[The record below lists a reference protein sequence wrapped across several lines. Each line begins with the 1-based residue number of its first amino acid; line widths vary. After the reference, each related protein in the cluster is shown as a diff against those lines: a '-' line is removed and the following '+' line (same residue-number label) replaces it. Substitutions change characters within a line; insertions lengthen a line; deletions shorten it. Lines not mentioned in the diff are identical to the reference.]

1 MHCISPYSSVFY
13 SRIKTFISRI
23 QLCFVHRSQK
33 RCLFCDVFLLCK
45 DISNMSQKDVFSVT
59 SPRRLKNISP
69 NLLWFF
75 KNTPR
80 KWFRV
85 ISVGLLKYLI
95 KYITHMTSRK
105 IVQLRPPPPPP
116 PFPYPP
122 SSPNDNQSIQ
132 RKHDPRMTIIC
143 CQILPSRQ
151 LSFSCLDFLLL
162 LFI

>member
-45 DISNMSQKDVFSVT
+45 DISNMSQKDVFSVM

-95 KYITHMTSRK
+95 KYITHMRSRK
-105 IVQLRPPPPPP
+105 IVQLRPPPPPRSP
-116 PFPYPP
+116 TPHPLQMITNQFKENMIQGWLLYVVRSFLHVNFRFPV
-122 SSPNDNQSIQ
+122 
-132 RKHDPRMTIIC
+132 
-143 CQILPSRQ
+143 
-151 LSFSCLDFLLL
+151 
-162 LFI
+162 

>member
-45 DISNMSQKDVFSVT
+45 DISNMSQKDVFSVM

-116 PFPYPP
+116 RSPTPHPLQMITNQFKENMIQGWLLYVVRSFLHVNFRFPV
-122 SSPNDNQSIQ
+122 
-132 RKHDPRMTIIC
+132 
-143 CQILPSRQ
+143 
-151 LSFSCLDFLLL
+151 
-162 LFI
+162 

>member
-45 DISNMSQKDVFSVT
+45 DISNMSQKDVFSVM

-105 IVQLRPPPPPP
+105 IVQLRPPPPPRSP
-116 PFPYPP
+116 TPHPLQMITNQFKENMIQGWLLYVVRSFLHVNFRFPV
-122 SSPNDNQSIQ
+122 
-132 RKHDPRMTIIC
+132 
-143 CQILPSRQ
+143 
-151 LSFSCLDFLLL
+151 
-162 LFI
+162 